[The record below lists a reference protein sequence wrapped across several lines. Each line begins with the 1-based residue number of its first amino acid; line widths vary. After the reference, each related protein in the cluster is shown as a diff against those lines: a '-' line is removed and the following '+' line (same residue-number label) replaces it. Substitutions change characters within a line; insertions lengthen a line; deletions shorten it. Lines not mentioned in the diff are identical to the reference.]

1 MARTP
6 PFSAKV
12 IAQFEAAIVKA
23 LNADEINADDEI
35 AAKKCSGKYCLGLVN
50 VVKKGAKDLGVNLKC
65 QKSKCSWVLE
75 GKDWKRICTLDCTG
89 GGLTING
96 EITQD

>member
-35 AAKKCSGKYCLGLVN
+35 AAKKMFR
-50 VVKKGAKDLGVNLKC
+50 
-65 QKSKCSWVLE
+65 QVLF
-75 GKDWKRICTLDCTG
+75 RLS
-89 GGLTING
+89 
-96 EITQD
+96 